1 MLRQISIVGATI
13 IFVVAALNASAI
25 AQTGLVGDRVRLEIE
40 RTDQIL
46 NEAKINSGNSPL
58 GQETIQRAE
67 EIQLQA
73 RNLFQQGRYRMALE
87 LTLRA
92 REQLRAAMRRTS
104 IAEESDQVVLR
115 RLERAA
121 ELLDR
126 VGSTISPDT
135 DRGQRALY
143 DAARENLQKA
153 WDLYRGGRFRPAMK
167 IVDQVEN
174 NARKILRRSE
184 RLGKWNDA
192 FERRLQA
199 ASDHLAELEDRVEN
213 CESES
218 ARTLLE
224 QARHSLELARKLA
237 DEKNIS
243 AAMQSLD
250 DAQKLTQEG
259 LRECLGP
266 AVVKEMIERME
277 NRLTILDERIPSDDN
292 RAKKI
297 LEQTRRQ
304 IELARGHLDHNRPE
318 AAAASLRAAQQGFQK
333 LARIAKEYDI

>member
-1 MLRQISIVGATI
+1 MLRQLSIIGVA
-13 IFVVAALNASAI
+13 IFLIGLVLSNSAI
-25 AQTGLVGDRVRLEIE
+25 AQTGPVGDRVRLEIE
-40 RTDQIL
+40 RTDQLL
-46 NEAKINSGNSPL
+46 NEAKINSAGSPM
-58 GQETIQRAE
+58 GSETIQRAE

-73 RNLFQQGRYRMALE
+73 RNLYQQGRYRMALE

-92 REQLRAAMRRTS
+92 REQLRAALRRTS
-104 IAEESDQVVLR
+104 MAEESDQVVLR

-126 VGSTISPDT
+126 VGATLSPDT

-153 WDLYRGGRFRPAMK
+153 WDFYRSGRFRPAMK

-174 NARKILRRSE
+174 SARKILRRSD
-184 RLGKWNDA
+184 RMGKWNDA
-192 FERRLQA
+192 FERRFHG
-199 ASDHLAELEDRVEN
+199 ASDHLAELEDRVNN

-224 QARHSLELARKLA
+224 QAHHSLELARKLA

-243 AAMQSLD
+243 TAMQSLD
-250 DAQKLTQEG
+250 DAHKLTEEG
-259 LRECLGP
+259 LRECFGP

-277 NRLTILDERIPSDDN
+277 NRLAVLGERIPSHDN
-292 RAKKI
+292 RAKAI

-304 IELARGHLDHNRPE
+304 IELAHGHLDHNRPE
-318 AAAASLRAAQQGFQK
+318 AAAASVRAAQQGFQK